1 MKLLSKIALILV
13 LTIFIA
19 GSVLAGKKARKLP
32 VGAYIKAAKIEIL
45 SGELK
50 RYKNAV
56 SYLDSLFLN
65 YGPHAEGLSLMS
77 SIYVD
82 YIDKTPGPVEKM
94 PHVEK
99 LVAYVDSLH
108 MTCENKDI
116 KSKYKKN
123 CNKYAE
129 RADSTKVKFW
139 RQFYNAGIEQLTYLQ
154 GLAKDLESTSDSA
167 VIAFTQN
174 SFQVNID
181 SCIANMELA
190 IMLDPSNTD
199 PYIAVGNAY
208 EYKKDFHE
216 AVKWLAKGL
225 EKAED
230 KSNLLISIAYD
241 YVRINEYCEAISYFK
256 EYTDLNPTDEKT
268 LFNLSIC
275 YTNCKQLD
283 GAYEIYNKIL
293 ELNPDN
299 YDVLGNVGN
308 YFNQKA
314 RFASDS
320 AKAYREAGNT
330 DKSKEFMDLNG
341 QMFDSSGFY
350 FKKLFEIYPD
360 SIFAAEQYAVVNAI
374 IGKYDIASIG
384 FEKLTVLDPE
394 NKENWTYLGD
404 CYLNLKEFK
413 KAIPP
418 YEKVVELDP
427 TDKDTMERLRDLYSE
442 VGDKAKKA
450 AINKKIDEL

>member
-1 MKLLSKIALILV
+1 MKLLSKIALVLV
-13 LTIFIA
+13 LTIFMA
-19 GSVLAGKKARKLP
+19 GSALAGKKARKLP

-50 RYKNAV
+50 RYNNAI

-82 YIDKTPGPVEKM
+82 YIDKTPGPTKKM
-94 PHVEK
+94 PYVEK

-108 MTCENKDI
+108 GTCDNKEI

-123 CNKYAE
+123 CDKFAE
-129 RADSTKVKFW
+129 KADSTKVKFW

-154 GLAKDLESTSDSA
+154 GLAKDLESTTDSA
-167 VIAFTQN
+167 VIAFTEN

-190 IMLDPSNTD
+190 ILLDEYNTD

-208 EYKKDFHE
+208 EYKKDFRE
-216 AVKWLAKGL
+216 AVKWLSKGL

-230 KSNLLISIAYD
+230 KSTLLTSIAYD
-241 YVRINEYCEAISYFK
+241 YIRINEYCEAIPYFK
-256 EYTDLNPTDEKT
+256 EYTDLNPTDTST

-275 YTNCKQLD
+275 YTNCKQHD
-283 GAYEIYNKIL
+283 NAYDVYNKIL
-293 ELNPDN
+293 VLNPEH
-299 YDVLGNVGN
+299 YDVLANVGN
-308 YFNQKA
+308 YYNQRA
-314 RFASDS
+314 RYASDS
-320 AKAYREAGNT
+320 ARTYRTAGNK
-330 DKSKEFMDLNG
+330 DKDKEFMDLNG
-341 QMFDSSGFY
+341 QMFDSSSFY

-360 SIFAAEQYAVVNAI
+360 SIFAAEQYAIVNAI
-374 IGKYDIASIG
+374 VGKYDIASIG
-384 FEKLTVLDPE
+384 FEKLTKLDPG

-404 CYLNLKEFK
+404 CYLNLKDFK

-427 TDKDTMERLRDLYSE
+427 TDKETMERLRDLYSE
-442 VGDKAKKA
+442 VGDTAKRT
-450 AINKKIDEL
+450 AIDKKISEL

>member
-1 MKLLSKIALILV
+1 MKLSSRIALILV
-13 LTIFIA
+13 LTIFMA
-19 GSVLAGKKARKLP
+19 GSVLGGRKHRKLP
-32 VGAYIKAAKIEIL
+32 IGAYIKTAKIEIL
-45 SGELK
+45 SGEFK
-50 RYKNAV
+50 RYENAI

-65 YGPHAEGLSLMS
+65 YGHHAEGLSLMS

-82 YIDKTPGPVEKM
+82 YIDKTPGPINKRPYVK
-94 PHVEK
+94 K
-99 LVAYVDSLH
+99 LVAYVDTLH
-108 MTCENKDI
+108 MTCKNKEI
-116 KSKYKKN
+116 KKDYRKD
-123 CNKYAE
+123 CDEYTE

-154 GLAKDLESTSDSA
+154 GLAKDLETTTDSA

-225 EKAED
+225 EKTED

-241 YVRINEYCEAISYFK
+241 YVRINEYCEAIPYFK
-256 EYTDLNPTDEKT
+256 EYSELNPTDEAT

-283 GAYEIYNKIL
+283 AAYKVYNKIL
-293 ELNPDN
+293 ELNPEN
-299 YDVLGNVGN
+299 YNILGNVGN

-314 RFASDS
+314 RYASDS
-320 AKAYREAGNT
+320 AKAYREAGNVE
-330 DKSKEFMDLNG
+330 KSKEFMALNG

-360 SIFAAEQYAVVNAI
+360 SIFAAEQYAVINAI
-374 IGKYDIASIG
+374 RGKYDVASIG
-384 FEKLTVLDPE
+384 FEKLTVLDPD

-413 KAIPP
+413 KAIPA
-418 YEKVVELDP
+418 YEKVIELDP
-427 TDKDTMERLRDLYSE
+427 TNKDTMERLRDLYIE
-442 VGDKAKKA
+442 IGDNAKKV
-450 AINKKIDEL
+450 AINKKINEL